1 MAYEVAFA
9 DDVRDEYES
18 IVSHLLHVAQA
29 PSAAREFQE
38 RSFEMLGVLES
49 LPESFPHSSDNLL
62 RHRRFRRAMAGD
74 YVILYRVDEHCAVIE
89 DGEVLDHGTIC
100 GREGLVQI
108 YHIFHASEGYP
119 SLV

>member
-1 MAYEVAFA
+1 
-9 DDVRDEYES
+9 
-18 IVSHLLHVAQA
+18 
-29 PSAAREFQE
+29 
-38 RSFEMLGVLES
+38 
-49 LPESFPHSSDNLL
+49 
-62 RHRRFRRAMAGD
+62 MAGD